1 LERAEKLSPGRLVV
15 NAFCRVEDSR
25 YLPRVTLIRDQVTAR
40 IQAAI
45 PDATVEVID
54 LTGTD
59 NHLEAR
65 VISPSFVGKSLI
77 ERHKMIYAS
86 VKEWIDD
93 DTVHALAIKAWTP
106 EEGP

>member
-1 LERAEKLSPGRLVV
+1 MSQILE
-15 NAFCRVEDSR
+15 
-25 YLPRVTLIRDQVTAR
+25 QVTAK

-45 PDATVEVID
+45 PDAEVEVVD

-65 VISPSFVGKSLI
+65 VISPSFIGKSLI

-86 VKEWIDD
+86 VREWIDD

-106 EEGP
+106 EEGERCNPK

>member
-1 LERAEKLSPGRLVV
+1 MA
-15 NAFCRVEDSR
+15 
-25 YLPRVTLIRDQVTAR
+25 LIREQVAAK

-45 PDATVEVID
+45 PDAEVEVID

-65 VISPSFVGKSLI
+65 VISPSFVGRSLI
-77 ERHKMIYAS
+77 ERHKMIYAAIQ
-86 VKEWIDD
+86 EWIDD

-106 EEGP
+106 EEGAK